1 VILSTKC
8 SQSKTNIPKADAN
21 TGVTK
26 FSIYEPVLHNL
37 LNNLLRTINSFD
49 SLPIKGARRI
59 SSETIVLERIDI
71 EPIRIKII
79 HGMKEKGAMMRLGS
93 QINWVIERREAG
105 YIKHHK
111 KTSEKSTQSLQ
122 VLEEEGSP
130 AQLGKP
136 MLGK

>member
-1 VILSTKC
+1 L
-8 SQSKTNIPKADAN
+8 
-21 TGVTK
+21 
-26 FSIYEPVLHNL
+26 
-37 LNNLLRTINSFD
+37 FD

-59 SSETIVLERIDI
+59 SSETIFLERINT

-79 HGMKEKGAMMRLGS
+79 LGMKEKGAMVRLGS
-93 QINWVIERREAG
+93 QINWVIERREAVH
-105 YIKHHK
+105 IKHHK